1 MKLRDLARKPL
12 APGEARLDPI
22 PDTAPLPPVRKFLLK
37 LSAIFLPLVPAL
49 IACGLITSALNI
61 ARYNYPVL
69 EANNLFQLFVVV
81 GNTAFWGI
89 NIFVGFNSA
98 KEFGGT
104 SVIGG
109 ILGALISHPN
119 LAAITLNGY
128 PLTPGRGGV
137 IAILLVAALGAT
149 VEKQLKKI
157 IPNALNLLLTPLL
170 TYLAAAAFAIFFLQ
184 PLAGL
189 IAFTLAD
196 IAASI
201 IHKGSLLSGFLL
213 SGTFLPMV
221 MLGIHQSLI
230 PVHSELI
237 SRYGVTPLLPILAMA
252 GAGQVGASL
261 AVFFKTRNRRLKKA
275 ILSALPVGLLGIGE
289 PLIYGVTLPL
299 GRPFLAACLGGAF
312 GGAWQS
318 YQMVG
323 AAASGISGLPLAL
336 ATNKINIFLIG
347 LLISYVAGF
356 IAAWLI
362 GFDDLPESS
371 EQKF

>member
-69 EANNLFQLFVVV
+69 EGNNLFQLFAVV

-104 SVIGG
+104 PVIGG

-137 IAILLVAALGAT
+137 IAILLVAALGAIL
-149 VEKQLKKI
+149 EKQLKKI
-157 IPNALNLLLTPLL
+157 IPNSLNLLLTPLL

-318 YQMVG
+318 YKMVG

-336 ATNKINIFLIG
+336 AANKLYIFLIG
-347 LLISYVAGF
+347 LLISYAAGF

-362 GFDDLPESS
+362 GFDDLPETSD
-371 EQKF
+371 

>member
-12 APGEARLDPI
+12 VSGEALSDTI
-22 PDTAPLPPVRKFLLK
+22 PDTAPLPPFRRFLLK
-37 LSAIFLPLVPAL
+37 LSDIFLPLVPAL

-69 EANNLFQLFVVV
+69 EENNIFQLLAVV

-104 SVIGG
+104 PVIGG

-137 IAILLVAALGAT
+137 VAVLLVAALGA
-149 VEKQLKKI
+149 VIEKKLKKI

-170 TYLAAAAFAIFFLQ
+170 TYIAAAAFAIFFLQ

-189 IAFTLAD
+189 IAFTIAD
-196 IAASI
+196 IAVSI
-201 IHKGSLLSGFLL
+201 IHQGSLLSGFLL

-221 MLGIHQSLI
+221 MLGIHQTLAPI
-230 PVHSELI
+230 HSELI
-237 SRYGVTPLLPILAMA
+237 SRYGVTLLLPILAMA

-261 AVFFKTRNRRLKKA
+261 AVFFKTKNRHLKKA
-275 ILSALPVGLLGIGE
+275 ILSALPVGMLGIGE

-318 YQMVG
+318 HYLIG

-336 ATNKINIFLIG
+336 ATNKLKIYLIG

-362 GFDDLPESS
+362 GFDDLPQKS
-371 EQKF
+371 EET

>member
-1 MKLRDLARKPL
+1 MKLRDLARKP
-12 APGEARLDPI
+12 AGPGEALTDTL
-22 PDTAPLPPVRKFLLK
+22 PDTAPLPPFRRFLLK

-49 IACGLITSALNI
+49 IACGLITRALNI

-69 EANNLFQLFVVV
+69 EGNNFFQLLAVV

-104 SVIGG
+104 PVIGG

-137 IAILLVAALGAT
+137 VAVLLVAALGAM
-149 VEKQLKKI
+149 VEKQLRKL
-157 IPNALNLLLTPLL
+157 IPSSLNLLLTPLL
-170 TYLAAAAFAIFFLQ
+170 TYIFAAAFAIFFMQ
-184 PLAGL
+184 PFMGL
-189 IAFTLAD
+189 IAFTIAD
-196 IAASI
+196 KAVGA
-201 IHKGSLLSGFLL
+201 IHEGSLLSGFLL

-221 MLGIHQSLI
+221 MLGIHQTLAPI
-230 PVHSELI
+230 HSELI
-237 SRYGVTPLLPILAMA
+237 SRYGVTLLLPILAMA

-261 AVFFKTRNRRLKKA
+261 AVYFRTKNRTLKKA
-275 ILSALPVGLLGIGE
+275 ILSALPVGMLGIGE

-299 GRPFLAACLGGAF
+299 GRPFLAACLGGAV

-318 YQMVG
+318 HYLVG

-336 ATNKINIFLIG
+336 ASNRIKVYLIG
-347 LLISYVAGF
+347 LLIAYLAGF
-356 IAAWLI
+356 IATWLI
-362 GFDDLPESS
+362 GFDDLPEAS
-371 EQKF
+371 EEY

>member
-12 APGEARLDPI
+12 APGEARPSHLPQ
-22 PDTAPLPPVRKFLLK
+22 TPLSPVRKFLLK

-49 IACGLITSALNI
+49 IACGLITSTLNI
-61 ARYNYPVL
+61 VKYNYPLL
-69 EANNLFQLFVVV
+69 EGTNLFQLFTVI

-98 KEFGGT
+98 REFGGT
-104 SVIGG
+104 PILGG
-109 ILGALISHPN
+109 ILGALITHPN
-119 LAAITLNGY
+119 LATITLNGY

-137 IAILLVAALGAT
+137 VAVLLVAALGAC
-149 VEKQLKKI
+149 VEKKLHKV
-157 IPNALNLLLTPLL
+157 IPNSLNLLLTPLL
-170 TYLAAAAFAIFFLQ
+170 TYLIAASFAIFFLQ
-184 PLAGL
+184 PFAGL
-189 IAFTLAD
+189 IAFTVADLAVKV
-196 IAASI
+196 
-201 IHKGSLLSGFLL
+201 IHEGSPVSGFLL

-221 MLGIHQSLI
+221 MMGIHQTLLPI
-230 PVHSELI
+230 HSELI
-237 SRYGVTPLLPILAMA
+237 SRYGLTLLLPILAMA

-261 AVFFKTRNRRLKKA
+261 AVFVKTRNQRLKKA

-318 YQMVG
+318 YEMVG
-323 AAASGISGLPLAL
+323 SAASGISGLPLAL
-336 ATNKINIFLIG
+336 ATNKTGIFIIG

-362 GFDDLPESS
+362 GFEDLPEQT
-371 EQKF
+371 EKNI

>member
-12 APGEARLDPI
+12 APGEALPDKI
-22 PDTAPLPPVRKFLLK
+22 PDTSALPPLRRFLLK
-37 LSAIFLPLVPAL
+37 LSSIFLPLVPAL

-61 ARYNYPVL
+61 TRYNYPVL
-69 EANNLFQLFVVV
+69 EANNLFQLFVIV

-89 NIFVGFNSA
+89 NIFVGINSA

-104 SVIGG
+104 PVIGG

-137 IAILLVAALGAT
+137 VAVLLVAALGALI
-149 VEKQLKKI
+149 EKKLRKI
-157 IPNALNLLLTPLL
+157 IPGALNLLLTPLL
-170 TYLAAAAFAIFFLQ
+170 TYLTAAAFAIFFLQ
-184 PLAGL
+184 PFAGL
-189 IAFTLAD
+189 IAFTIAD
-196 IAASI
+196 IAVGVIHQGSI
-201 IHKGSLLSGFLL
+201 ISGFLL

-221 MLGIHQSLI
+221 MLGIHQTLAPI
-230 PVHSELI
+230 HSELI
-237 SRYGVTPLLPILAMA
+237 SRYGVTLLLPILAMA

-261 AVFFKTRNRRLKKA
+261 AVFVKTKNRHLKKA

-318 YQMVG
+318 YYMVG

-336 ATNKINIFLIG
+336 AANKINIYLAG

-362 GFDDLPESS
+362 GFDDLPETSADT
-371 EQKF
+371 

>member
-12 APGEARLDPI
+12 VSGEALSDTI
-22 PDTAPLPPVRKFLLK
+22 PDTAPLPPFRRFLLK
-37 LSAIFLPLVPAL
+37 LSDIFLPLVPAL

-69 EANNLFQLFVVV
+69 EENNIFQLLAVV

-104 SVIGG
+104 PFIGG

-137 IAILLVAALGAT
+137 VAVLLVAALGAV
-149 VEKQLKKI
+149 VEKNLKKI

-170 TYLAAAAFAIFFLQ
+170 TYIAAAAFAIFFLQ

-189 IAFTLAD
+189 IAFTIAD
-196 IAASI
+196 IAVSI
-201 IHKGSLLSGFLL
+201 IHQGSLLSGFLL

-221 MLGIHQSLI
+221 MLGIHQTLAPI
-230 PVHSELI
+230 HSELI
-237 SRYGVTPLLPILAMA
+237 SRYGVTLLLPILAMA

-261 AVFFKTRNRRLKKA
+261 AVFFKTKNRHLKKA
-275 ILSALPVGLLGIGE
+275 ILSALPVGMLGIGE

-318 YQMVG
+318 HYLIG

-336 ATNKINIFLIG
+336 ATNKLKIYLIG

-362 GFDDLPESS
+362 GFDDLPQKS
-371 EQKF
+371 EET

>member
-12 APGEARLDPI
+12 VSGEALSDTI
-22 PDTAPLPPVRKFLLK
+22 PDTAPLPPFRRFLLK
-37 LSAIFLPLVPAL
+37 LSDIFLPLVPAL

-69 EANNLFQLFVVV
+69 EENNIFQLLAVV

-104 SVIGG
+104 PVIGG

-137 IAILLVAALGAT
+137 VAVLLVAALGAV
-149 VEKQLKKI
+149 VEKNLKKI

-170 TYLAAAAFAIFFLQ
+170 TYIAAAAFAIFFLQ

-189 IAFTLAD
+189 IAFTIAD
-196 IAASI
+196 IAVSI
-201 IHKGSLLSGFLL
+201 IHQGSLLSGFLL

-221 MLGIHQSLI
+221 MLGIHQTLAPI
-230 PVHSELI
+230 HSELI
-237 SRYGVTPLLPILAMA
+237 SRYGVTLLLPILAMA

-261 AVFFKTRNRRLKKA
+261 AVFFKTKHRHLKKA
-275 ILSALPVGLLGIGE
+275 ILSALPVGMLGIGE

-318 YQMVG
+318 HYLIG

-336 ATNKINIFLIG
+336 ATNKLKIYLIG

-362 GFDDLPESS
+362 GFDDLPQKS
-371 EQKF
+371 EET

>member
-12 APGEARLDPI
+12 VSGEALSDTI
-22 PDTAPLPPVRKFLLK
+22 PDTAPLPPFRRFLLK
-37 LSAIFLPLVPAL
+37 LSDIFLPLVPAL

-69 EANNLFQLFVVV
+69 EENNLFQLLAVV

-104 SVIGG
+104 PVIGG

-137 IAILLVAALGAT
+137 VAVLLVAALGA
-149 VEKQLKKI
+149 VIEKKLKKI

-170 TYLAAAAFAIFFLQ
+170 TYIAAAAFAIFFLQ

-189 IAFTLAD
+189 IAFTIAD
-196 IAASI
+196 IAVSI
-201 IHKGSLLSGFLL
+201 IHQGSLLSGFLL

-221 MLGIHQSLI
+221 MLGIHQTLAPI
-230 PVHSELI
+230 HSELI
-237 SRYGVTPLLPILAMA
+237 SRYGVTLLLPILAMA

-261 AVFFKTRNRRLKKA
+261 AVFFKTKNRHLKKA
-275 ILSALPVGLLGIGE
+275 ILSALPVGMLGIGE

-318 YQMVG
+318 HYLIG

-336 ATNKINIFLIG
+336 ATNKLKIYLIG

-362 GFDDLPESS
+362 GFDDLPQKS
-371 EQKF
+371 EET

>member
-12 APGEARLDPI
+12 VSGEALSDTI
-22 PDTAPLPPVRKFLLK
+22 PDTAPLPPFRRFLLK
-37 LSAIFLPLVPAL
+37 LSDIFLPLVPAL

-69 EANNLFQLFVVV
+69 EENNIFQLLAVV

-104 SVIGG
+104 PVIGG

-137 IAILLVAALGAT
+137 VAVLLVAALGAV
-149 VEKQLKKI
+149 VEKNLKKI

-170 TYLAAAAFAIFFLQ
+170 TYIAAAAFAIFFLQ

-189 IAFTLAD
+189 IAFTIAD
-196 IAASI
+196 IAVSI
-201 IHKGSLLSGFLL
+201 IHQGSLLSGFLL

-221 MLGIHQSLI
+221 MLGIHQTLAPI
-230 PVHSELI
+230 HSELI
-237 SRYGVTPLLPILAMA
+237 SRYGVTLLLPILAMA

-261 AVFFKTRNRRLKKA
+261 AVFFKTKNRHLKKA
-275 ILSALPVGLLGIGE
+275 ILSALPVGMLGIGE

-318 YQMVG
+318 HYLIG

-336 ATNKINIFLIG
+336 ATNKLKIYLIG
-347 LLISYVAGF
+347 LLISSVAGF

-362 GFDDLPESS
+362 GFDDLPQKS
-371 EQKF
+371 EET